1 MSLVILSN
9 TSLYKGDQFGPAD
22 GIDRAYSFSNQL
34 QTPIVI
40 PKNSEVALQSLKINK
55 DGTFQVGR
63 SNSLFYQYI
72 GTKLTDDLTYDL
84 STRHPGYTRIFP
96 QGEVNAD
103 DFSRRVENAMN
114 KAIYH
119 PDLQGLATCE
129 VKRNSSTSFDGYEL
143 KYDKAASASGTN
155 YKPPGDASPGNQQYM
170 VNGTSESTGWEYDTS
185 ENKFNKTSA
194 DGEARCFAQFAHA
207 PLSCT
212 QGSFRVAFNGA
223 AVWNI
228 GLSRYCNPEANY
240 TDSDGNA
247 EVKDFTYPSY
257 YDTNDVGFYDF
268 VARKEYNSANGSYEL
283 KLYHAVWDTLS
294 EDLSLQEVVYYG
306 YTGATYPTP
315 YDLSTNASAFT
326 NIEFV
331 LDGDQVEVYFEQA
344 SNKNRTLVCSP
355 DLGTPAKENYFKPV
369 NQSCA
374 YLYGKMEIDGDE
386 DEHLILHRYEGRNL
400 TGFKYNGIDTS
411 IPYEVPLQDR
421 LINFDWWATLLW
433 VGTADKYCKDVDSR
447 KFNQM
452 EDDFIHTFV
461 KTSGGKIDYSFIPI
475 LAQSDKYQPTLF
487 ANTEEVLGFNGA
499 SPMENPTS
507 FNGSQSIFTSST
519 VPELISNQSVFLR
532 LNGLT
537 QRSTNG
543 ATGNQSSIIYHC
555 PRFDNS
561 GNQTGGLFFEPGE
574 KTYLDLNNA
583 ADIQVNNLS
592 IDFVDKREKFVKSII
607 GSSVVVLHIRQKPKM

>member
-55 DGTFQVGR
+55 DGTFEVGR

-72 GTKLTDDLTYDL
+72 GTKLTDTLTYDL

-96 QGEVNAD
+96 HGETNAD
-103 DFSRRVENAMN
+103 GFSRSVENAMN
-114 KAIYH
+114 KGIYH
-119 PDLQGLATCE
+119 PDLQALATCE

-155 YKPPGDASPGNQQYM
+155 YKPPGDASPTNQQYM

-185 ENKFNKTSA
+185 KNKFNKTSA
-194 DGEARCFAQFAHA
+194 DGGARCFAQFSHA

-212 QGSFRVAFNGA
+212 EGSFRVAFNGA

-240 TDSDGNA
+240 TGSDGNA
-247 EVKDFTYPSY
+247 EVKDFTNPSY

-268 VARKEYNSANGSYEL
+268 VARKEFNATNGSYEL

-294 EDLSLQEVVYYG
+294 EDLSLEEVVYYG
-306 YTGATYPTP
+306 YTGATYTAP
-315 YDLSTNASAFT
+315 YDLSTNASTFT

-331 LDGDQVEVYFEQA
+331 LNGDLVEVYFEQA
-344 SNKNRTLVCSP
+344 ANKNRTLVCSP
-355 DLGTPAKENYFKPV
+355 GLGTPGKTNYFKPV

-374 YLYGKMEIDGDE
+374 YLYGKMEIDGDA

-411 IPYEVPLQDR
+411 LPYELPLQDR

-433 VGTADKYCKDVDSR
+433 LGSADIYCKDVDSR

-452 EDDFIHTFV
+452 LDPFIHTFV
-461 KTSGGKIDYSFIPI
+461 KTSGGKIAYDVVPV

-487 ANTEEVLGFNGA
+487 ANTEEILGFNGA

-507 FNGSQSIFTSST
+507 FNGSQAIFTSST
-519 VPELISNQSVFLR
+519 VPELISNQSVFVR

-537 QRSTNG
+537 QRSING

-574 KTYLDLNNA
+574 KTYLDINNSS
-583 ADIQVNNLS
+583 DIQVNNLS
-592 IDFVDKREKFVKSII
+592 IDFVDKRERFVESVI
-607 GSSVVVLHIRQKPKM
+607 GSSVVVLHIRPKK